1 VKDIA
6 VEPRSEDEAEE
17 PSNADA
23 ILDITFDVEQAD
35 NTFDVE
41 DRSLTP

>member
-1 VKDIA
+1 MLFLLHLAGFQDIA

-23 ILDITFDVEQAD
+23 LLDI
-35 NTFDVE
+35 TFDVE
-41 DRSLTP
+41 DRSLTS